1 MKHKIAVCG
10 TGKISRSAATSLIE
24 DLNNALNEDTEF
36 LILIS
41 ESQSE
46 VALNVGEW
54 AEDFDLKV
62 VAVSSIEDLATSRQ
76 EDIWEYAKKN
86 LQISK
91 PSAIVDLLGENDHIV
106 VAFDDK
112 DEDTMRIITRA
123 IQKGISVRDITM
135 GLAPIVLDDGGSD
148 PENDDDDDED
158 DIIPIADRT
167 FELITD
173 SNPLVEIRKALMD
186 LVSRIDAIEERKTA
200 QRVLAN

>member
-76 EDIWEYAKKN
+76 EDIWEYAKNN
-86 LQISK
+86 LQIKK
-91 PSAIVDLLGENDHIV
+91 PSAIVDLLGANDHIV